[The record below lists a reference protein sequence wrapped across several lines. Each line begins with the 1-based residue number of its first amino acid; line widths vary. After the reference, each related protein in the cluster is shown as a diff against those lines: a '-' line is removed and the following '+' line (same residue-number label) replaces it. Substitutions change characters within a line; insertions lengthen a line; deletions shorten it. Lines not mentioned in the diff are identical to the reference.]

1 MKLKAL
7 ATAARALTL
16 VLLAVPLIATPWG
29 SPPATASEASGDLDL
44 QIRLLGVDKGNGNG
58 RDMKGAAR
66 IEVVLVAAQAA
77 EKIRLTVEKADGS
90 SWMRGSR
97 PFDPEPV
104 TWRTLDGGEP
114 QEASD
119 GSPAVGPRGVL
130 QTIIVVPLQGA
141 SVHEIILRATA
152 SGATGRVTTEAM
164 LKAPLGVTED
174 LPVERDG
181 VATLKMKE

>member
-1 MKLKAL
+1 MKMNAL
-7 ATAARALTL
+7 VAAARALSL
-16 VLLAVPLIATPWG
+16 VLFAVPLIATPWG

-44 QIRLLGVDKGNGNG
+44 QVRLLDLDKGNGSG
-58 RDMKGAAR
+58 RDLKGAAR
-66 IEVVLVAAQAA
+66 IEVVLVAAQAT

-104 TWRTLDGGEP
+104 HWRTLDGGEP

-119 GSPAVGPRGVL
+119 GSTAVGPRGAL
-130 QTIIVVPLQGA
+130 RTIIVVPLQGA

-152 SGATGRVTTEAM
+152 TSATGPVTTEAM
-164 LKAPLGVTED
+164 LKAPLGVAEE
-174 LPVERDG
+174 LPVEQDG
-181 VATLKMKE
+181 VATIKMKE